1 MLGKEFGE
9 KFLDAPP
16 NSTHSNGK
24 VGLLSQ
30 TEYVHFET
38 RLQKI
43 ISRVRMSGLASVS
56 FFDLCSP
63 LDSQRHNRRALH
75 AGLAFAAS
83 PQVLAAR

>member
-30 TEYVHFET
+30 TESVHFET

-43 ISRVRMSGLASVS
+43 ISRVRMS
-56 FFDLCSP
+56 CS
-63 LDSQRHNRRALH
+63 AM
-75 AGLAFAAS
+75 GT
-83 PQVLAAR
+83 